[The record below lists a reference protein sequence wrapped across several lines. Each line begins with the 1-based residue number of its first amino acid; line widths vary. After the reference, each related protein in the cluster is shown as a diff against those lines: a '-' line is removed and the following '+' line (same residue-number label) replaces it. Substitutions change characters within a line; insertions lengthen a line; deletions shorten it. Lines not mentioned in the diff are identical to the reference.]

1 MIIRK
6 RRFHYYCPLLG
17 RRAKYGTLT
26 KTYNTFKGE
35 HMDRTFI
42 EKRQTMV
49 QRSSESQS
57 EILP

>member
-17 RRAKYGTLT
+17 RRAKYDTLT

-49 QRSSESQS
+49 QVIRVSA
-57 EILP
+57 